1 MNQTNCS
8 SLLFLCLAVAGGG
21 CCAATSTGGTA
32 TIVDDRSEKVP
43 RALLEAAYRYTTE
56 KPVESAEGYQRYWLN
71 GGGAVAGGVAPK
83 IGGRLM
89 FFGTTPSL
97 SPWSVDYWLHQ
108 TNLLWSAPEGAAPD
122 AGWNNH
128 GGEKTW
134 VGDMSLWR
142 GFDPKGRRWPPPAW
156 FDQDELEV
164 VASSSTGLVLRSGV
178 HTNGEWR
185 VALER
190 AFHFEGD
197 RLVIRESLLS
207 DSTDGPSPNDP
218 RRVWSV
224 TQVPFAPRLAARTL
238 NPRRISVSGGFPRES
253 AFHGAWV
260 EFDLA
265 GAPEKA
271 ALACDADALAVEG
284 PAGWLVVSQRADARF
299 LGAFGTPGRAL
310 VYTTGAKP
318 DDPAAAYTELEFVA
332 LGRDAAHEISFALAA
347 EPPWEDGSVS
357 VLSVAS
363 SR

>member
-1 MNQTNCS
+1 MKQRKANPFQFVFFAMS
-8 SLLFLCLAVAGGG
+8 IACLSA
-21 CCAATSTGGTA
+21 
-32 TIVDDRSEKVP
+32 R
-43 RALLEAAYRYTTE
+43 
-56 KPVESAEGYQRYWLN
+56 SAEADYVPDDPSVLAPYGQCHLL
-71 GGGAVAGGVAPK
+71 GDGVEAWVLSVS
-83 IGGRLM
+83 GGRLM
-89 FFGTTPSL
+89 RFGP
-97 SPWSVDYWLHQ
+97 VGG
-108 TNLLWSAPEGAAPD
+108 TNLLWNAPAGALPD
-122 AGWNNH
+122 AGWNNL

-156 FDQDELEV
+156 FDQDEFKVDLRPEPP
-164 VASSSTGLVLRSGV
+164 TNLVLRQEANYSSGDWTV
-178 HTNGEWR
+178 G
-185 VALER
+185 LER
-190 AFHFEGD
+190 AFRFEGD

-207 DSTDGPSPNDP
+207 DSTDDPTPNDP

-253 AFHGAWV
+253 AFHGAWA

-299 LGAFGTPGRAL
+299 LGAFAEPGRAL

-332 LGRDAAHEISFALAA
+332 LGPAAAQEISFRILPPGRAPWDAEDAA
-347 EPPWEDGSVS
+347 AAAP
-357 VLSVAS
+357 
-363 SR
+363 

>member
-1 MNQTNCS
+1 MNRKNRFA
-8 SLLFLCLAVAGGG
+8 LLLLCLAVAGCGG
-21 CCAATSTGGTA
+21 CAATSTGEA
-32 TIVDDRSEKVP
+32 ETIADNPTEKVP
-43 RALLEAAYRYTTE
+43 RALLERAYRCTIPR
-56 KPVESAEGYQRYWLN
+56 PVEYAEQYWLN
-71 GGGAVAGGVAPK
+71 GGGTVAGSVAPK

-164 VASSSTGLVLRSGV
+164 VSSSPTGLVLRSGV
-178 HTNGEWR
+178 HTNGDWR

-190 AFHFEGD
+190 AFRFEGD

-207 DSTDGPSPNDP
+207 DSADGPSPNDP
-218 RRVWSV
+218 RRAWSV
-224 TQVPFAPRLAARTL
+224 TQVPFAPRLAARL
-238 NPRRISVSGGFPRES
+238 VGEGRLVPSSGFPERGDR
-253 AFHGAWV
+253 HGGWIL
-260 EFDLA
+260 FDLSA
-265 GAPEKA
+265 APDKA
-271 ALACDADALAVEG
+271 ALACDGDALAVEG

-299 LGAFGTPGRAL
+299 LGAFAEPGRAL

-318 DDPAAAYTELEFVA
+318 DAPAAAYTELEFVA
-332 LGRDAAHEISFALAA
+332 LGPDAAQDISFQILPPGRAPWDDFA
-347 EPPWEDGSVS
+347 ETRD
-357 VLSVAS
+357 
-363 SR
+363 